1 MTVPFRLVVF
11 DCDGTLVDSQ
21 HGIIATMQAAFADAD
36 LPAPAP
42 EAVRRVVGLSLEVA
56 VLRVLVGDREASLA
70 EWEQAQR
77 VADRYRHHFHELRGA
92 PDFDEPL
99 FPGAQ
104 GALQGLAATGVLM
117 GVATGKGLRGLR
129 VVLEKHDLAGHFTTL
144 QTADGNPGKP
154 HPEMLR
160 RAMAETGME
169 PEETVVV
176 GDTVFDVEMARNAGV
191 RAVGVS
197 WGYHPVADLQA
208 AGAARVIDHFDELLP
223 TLREF

>member
-1 MTVPFRLVVF
+1 MSIPFRLVVF

-36 LPAPAP
+36 LTAPVP
-42 EAVRRVVGLSLEVA
+42 EAVRRVVGLSLETA
-56 VLRVLVGDREASLA
+56 VLRLLIGDSEASEA
-70 EWEQAQR
+70 EWDQAKA
-77 VADRYRHHFHELRGA
+77 VADRYRHHFHVLRDA

-99 FPGAQ
+99 FPGTQ
-104 GALQGLAATGVLM
+104 DVLRGLDAAGVMM
-117 GVATGKGLRGLR
+117 GVATGKGMRGLK
-129 VVLEKHDLAGHFTTL
+129 VVLEKHGLAGHFVTL

-160 RAMAETGME
+160 RAMAETGAAAD
-169 PEETVVV
+169 ETLLV

-197 WGYHPVADLQA
+197 WGYHPVADLET
-208 AGAARVIDHFDELLP
+208 AGAARVIDHFDKLLP
-223 TLREF
+223 ALVEL